1 MPEQFCFGIFFEVK
15 MPKIIV
21 TSRYMKSGSHAHI
34 GNYVKYIG
42 TREGV
47 AVAEK
52 KTAVTQDQSQLID
65 NLTKDFPQ
73 SKELPEYEKY
83 ISQPTVQT
91 ASECISAIID
101 DNMDLLASREIYI
114 NYLGTRPN
122 VVKCGSHG
130 LFSESDEPIVL
141 AKAAREV
148 AEHSGTVWTHVVS
161 LRRDDAERMGYT
173 TLPMWRD
180 LVKRHLDDIASA
192 QKIDRKNLK
201 WYAAFHD
208 KENNP
213 HVHIVVY
220 SQNPKEGFL
229 TNSGIEQIRSVFA
242 NDIYRDELQNL
253 YQKQTVVRDRLRSES
268 DKLMKT
274 MAQKLQDG
282 TFSSPTLENLIIKL
296 SEQLKTANGKK
307 VYGYLKPNVKQ
318 TVDEIVAEL
327 TKNPSLEKM
336 YAEWCVLE
344 QEKHQTYSSA
354 VKQFPPLVEN
364 KVFKPIK
371 NAVINIVLNMDL
383 TLNTPDCELREQT
396 VDMPDTVNDEPIEI
410 DDTEPQ
416 EEVALQ
422 RKYYIKWSNEY
433 KAACNILYKE
443 RSPEKAFAIFQA
455 EADKGNILAIHDIG
469 KMYRQGLLGEENTE
483 NADKFFTEALRA
495 FQEIEPT
502 AKKMRPY
509 VQYRIGKLY
518 NLGYGTEQNYAEAL
532 KWFEKA
538 ALAEN
543 KYAQYSLGSLY
554 YYGSG
559 TEQSFENAF
568 MWYKRSADKGNA
580 YAAYE
585 TAKML
590 CDGKGTALDK
600 SEAERYFKNA
610 YNGFLKIEQ
619 DMADNK
625 LWYRLGM
632 MTLNGI
638 GCEIDSD
645 KAVDFLRKSAELNN
659 ENALCEYGKQLVE
672 GKFIQQD
679 IDQGIALLEKSAE
692 KSENARY
699 YLGKLYLKGEIVA
712 QDIDKA
718 IEYFKSSPK
727 NPYAAYALGKIYL
740 DGIYTNPSFT
750 LAEKYLIVAAEQ
762 SFGCAEYTLGKMYLR
777 DEYKHLVLAEK
788 YLSRS
793 AERENKYAM
802 YTLAKLYL
810 GGEIPLNIPK
820 AIELLERSASIDNDA
835 AAYALGKLYLFGRE
849 VERDTEKAEYW
860 LNISATMGNE
870 YAQNLLANMDR
881 YRHSAVQ
888 GAAMSLLAAFGR
900 MIAEDYRRN
909 ANSQMMQTEH
919 KLKSVIRRKKL
930 ALGIKDDRT
939 VHQDMEVQT

>member
-1 MPEQFCFGIFFEVK
+1 

-34 GNYVKYIG
+34 GNYVKYIA

-52 KTAVTQDQSQLID
+52 ETAVTESQLLLIE
-65 NLTKDFPQ
+65 NLARDFPQ
-73 SKELPEYEKY
+73 TKNIPEYTKY
-83 ISQPTVQT
+83 IAEPNSKT
-91 ASECISAIID
+91 ASECISAVID
-101 DNMDLLASREIYI
+101 ENLDLLASREIYM

-141 AKAAREV
+141 AQAAREV
-148 AEHSGTVWTHVVS
+148 AEHSGTVWTHVIS

-173 TLPMWRD
+173 TLSMWRD

-192 QKIDRKNLK
+192 QKIEHKNLK

-220 SQNPKEGFL
+220 SKNPKEGYL
-229 TNSGIEQIRSVFA
+229 TNTGIEQIRSAFA

-253 YQKQTVVRDRLRSES
+253 YQKQTIVRDRLRSES
-268 DKLMKT
+268 DKLMKSLVRE
-274 MAQKLQDG
+274 LQDG
-282 TFSSPTLENLIIKL
+282 SFSNPQLENMIAKL

-307 VYGYLKPNVKQ
+307 VYGYLQPNVKQ

-327 TKNPSLEKM
+327 AKNPSLEKM
-336 YAEWCVLE
+336 YAEWCALE

-354 VKQFPPLVEN
+354 VKQFPTLAEN

-371 NAVINIVLNMDL
+371 NAVINTVLNMNF
-383 TLNTPDCELREQT
+383 TLNTPDCELREQET
-396 VDMPDTVNDEPIEI
+396 ELSDMVEDEPVQL

-433 KAACNILYKE
+433 ISACNALYKE
-443 RSPEKAFAIFQA
+443 RNFEKALAEFQA

-483 NADKFFTEALRA
+483 KADKFFAEALLA
-495 FQEIEPT
+495 FQEIEPS
-502 AKKMRPY
+502 AKKMQPY
-509 VQYRIGKLY
+509 VQYRIGKMC
-518 NLGYGTEQNYAEAL
+518 NLGYGTEQNYTEAF

-538 ALAEN
+538 AFAEN

-580 YAAYE
+580 YACYE
-585 TAKML
+585 TAKMYR
-590 CDGKGTALDK
+590 DGKGTAFDK
-600 SEAERYFKNA
+600 DEAERYFKNA

-619 DMADNK
+619 DMADDK

-638 GCEIDSD
+638 GCEKAPQTAVEYLKKSSD
-645 KAVDFLRKSAELNN
+645 MNN
-659 ENALCEYGKQLVE
+659 ENALCEYGKQLIE
-672 GKFIQQD
+672 GKIIQQD
-679 IDQGIALLEKSAE
+679 IEQGIEMFEKSAE

-718 IEYFKSSPK
+718 IEYFKSSHQ

-740 DGIYTNPSFT
+740 DGIYTNSN
-750 LAEKYLIVAAEQ
+750 
-762 SFGCAEYTLGKMYLR
+762 
-777 DEYKHLVLAEK
+777 LVLAEK
-788 YLSRS
+788 YLTQA
-793 AERENKYAM
+793 AEQKLDCSEYALGKLYLRDDYKNYDLAEKCLIRAVEYENKYAM

-810 GGEIPLNIPK
+810 SGEIPQNVPK
-820 AIELLERSASIDNDA
+820 AIELLERSASLDNDA

-849 VERDTEKAEYW
+849 VERDVGKAEYW
-860 LNISATMGNE
+860 LTISSAAGNE
-870 YAQNLLANMDR
+870 YAKSLLENMDR

-909 ANSQMMQTEH
+909 AYGQRMQTEH

>member
-1 MPEQFCFGIFFEVK
+1 

-34 GNYVKYIG
+34 GNYVKYIA

-47 AVAEK
+47 VVAEK
-52 KTAVTQDQSQLID
+52 KTAVSQNQSQLID
-65 NLTKDFPQ
+65 NLVRDFPQ
-73 SKELPEYEKY
+73 AKNIPEYAKY
-83 ISQPTVQT
+83 ISEPNSKT
-91 ASECISAIID
+91 ASECISAVID
-101 DNMDLLASREIYI
+101 ENLDLLASREIYM
-114 NYLGTRPN
+114 NYLGTRPD
-122 VVKCGSHG
+122 VVKVGSHG

-180 LVKRHLDDIASA
+180 LVKRHLDDIAEA

-220 SQNPKEGFL
+220 SKNSKEGYL
-229 TNSGIEQIRSVFA
+229 TNNGIEQIRSAFA

-253 YQKQTVVRDRLRSES
+253 YQKQTVVRDRLRSKS
-268 DKLMKT
+268 DKLMKSFV
-274 MAQKLQDG
+274 QGLQDG
-282 TFSSPTLENLIIKL
+282 SFSNPTLETLITKL

-307 VYGYLKPNVKQ
+307 VYGYLQPNVKQ
-318 TVDEIVAEL
+318 TVDEIVTEL
-327 TKNPSLEKM
+327 AKNSTLEKM
-336 YAEWCVLE
+336 YAEWCALE
-344 QEKHQTYSSA
+344 QEKHQAYSSA
-354 VKQFPPLVEN
+354 VKQFPPLAEN

-371 NAVINIVLNMDL
+371 NAVINTVLDMDF
-383 TLNTPDCELREQT
+383 TLNTSDCEIQEQENEL
-396 VDMPDTVNDEPIEI
+396 PDIVEDEPIAIE
-410 DDTEPQ
+410 DTEPQ
-416 EEVALQ
+416 EEVCSQ
-422 RKYYIKWSNEY
+422 KKYYHKWSNEY

-443 RSPEKAFAIFQA
+443 RSPEKALAIFQA

-469 KMYRQGLLGEENTE
+469 KMYRQGLLGKDNAE
-483 NADKFFTEALRA
+483 NADKFFAEALRK
-495 FQEIEPT
+495 FQEIEPS
-502 AKKMRPY
+502 AKKMQPY
-509 VQYRIGKLY
+509 VQYRIGKMY
-518 NLGYGTEQNYAEAL
+518 NLGYGTEQNYSEAFN
-532 KWFEKA
+532 WFEKA
-538 ALAEN
+538 ALAGN

-580 YAAYE
+580 YACYE

-590 CDGKGTALDK
+590 RDGKGADLDK
-600 SEAERYFKNA
+600 GEAERYFKNA

-619 DMADNK
+619 DMADDK
-625 LWYRLGM
+625 LGYRLGM

-645 KAVDFLRKSAELNN
+645 KAVVFLKKSAEMNN
-659 ENALCEYGKQLVE
+659 ENALCEYGKLLVE
-672 GKFIQQD
+672 GKFIRQD
-679 IDQGIALLEKSAE
+679 IEQGIKMLEKSAV
-692 KSENARY
+692 KNENARY

-718 IEYFKSSPK
+718 IEYFKDCPK

-762 SFGCAEYTLGKMYLR
+762 SLGCAEYALGKLYLR
-777 DEYKHLVLAEK
+777 DDFKNFELAKK
-788 YLSRS
+788 YLSR
-793 AERENKYAM
+793 ACKRENKYAM

-820 AIELLERSASIDNDA
+820 AIELLERSASLDNDI

-849 VERDTEKAEYW
+849 VERDTGKAGYW
-860 LNISATMGNE
+860 LNISAATGNE
-870 YAQNLLANMDR
+870 YAKSLLDNMDR

-909 ANSQMMQTEH
+909 AYGQRMQTEH

-930 ALGIKDDRT
+930 ALGIKEDRT